1 MKVLLI
7 ILIIAVF
14 AFLGIR
20 YFLFRIGDHVNNKV
34 SDSYFYHYRKNLIVH
49 SPMGNWFE
57 LGYFESDADVE
68 SFQPINRDFGKDKKD
83 VFWKG
88 RKQAVD
94 YATFQV
100 DASGIIKD
108 KNHVYTTNGKEYNF
122 LGIIEGAD
130 PKSYQLLDSSLPD
143 YKRISWFR
151 DANAIFYRGKKTEG
165 DPLTFKPLNDAIAID
180 ANYIYSIIHQ
190 RGDGLYAFEVDE
202 VIRKHKR
209 VEGEIKVVNESY
221 VQIGNA
227 VVSAFTKDEF
237 TLHTFET
244 IKTTKAIDYYTIVI
258 NDTLIYKGIVYPEID
273 IQSFEPLDYGYCKD
287 RKNVYYSGKKI
298 TGAAISA
305 FEILSP
311 DYAKDSKNVFYK
323 NSIVEKADPKTF
335 KRTSE
340 NDIWED
346 GTNNFRNGKILDR
359 KLK

>member
-1 MKVLLI
+1 MKVFLI
-7 ILIIAVF
+7 ILVIGVL

-20 YFLFRIGDHVNNKV
+20 YFLFRIGDPVNSKV

-57 LGYFESDADVE
+57 LGYYESEADVE

-94 YATFQV
+94 YETFQV

-122 LGIIEGAD
+122 LGIIEGAH
-130 PKSYQLLDSSLPD
+130 PESYQLLDPTLPD
-143 YKRISWFR
+143 HKRISWFR
-151 DANAIFYRGKKTEG
+151 DANAVFYRSKKTEG
-165 DPLTFKPLNDAIAID
+165 DPVTFKPLNDAIAVD
-180 ANYIYSIIHQ
+180 DHFIYSIIHQ
-190 RGDGLYAFEVDE
+190 RGDGIYAFEVDE
-202 VIRKHKR
+202 VIRKHKKI
-209 VEGEIKVVNESY
+209 EGEIKVINDTY

-244 IKTTKAIDYYTIVI
+244 IKSTRVVDYFTIVV
-258 NDTLIYKGIVYPEID
+258 NDTLIYKGIACPEID
-273 IQSFEPLDYGYCKD
+273 IESFESLSYGYCKD
-287 RKNVYYSGKKI
+287 KKNSYYDGKKI
-298 TGAAISA
+298 IGASISD
-305 FEILSP
+305 FEIISP
-311 DYAKDSKNVFYK
+311 DYAKDNKTVFYK

-340 NDIWED
+340 NGVWED
-346 GTNNFRNGKILDR
+346 GTNKFRNGKIVN
-359 KLK
+359 

>member
-1 MKVLLI
+1 MKVFLI
-7 ILIIAVF
+7 ILAIAAL

-20 YFLFRIGDHVNNKV
+20 YFLFRIGDPVNSKV

-57 LGYFESDADVE
+57 LGYFESEADVE
-68 SFQPINRDFGKDKKD
+68 SFQPINRDFGKDKKH

-94 YATFQV
+94 YATFEV
-100 DASGIIKD
+100 DDSGIIKD

-122 LGIIEGAD
+122 LGIIEDAD
-130 PKSYQLLDSSLPD
+130 PKSYKVLDPSLPD
-143 YKRISWFR
+143 HKRISWFK
-151 DANAIFYRGKKTEG
+151 DANAVFYRSKKIEG
-165 DPLTFKPLNDAIAID
+165 DPVTFKPLNDAIAVD

-190 RGDGLYAFEVDE
+190 RGDGMYALEVDE
-202 VIRKHKR
+202 VIRKHKKI
-209 VEGEIKVVNESY
+209 EGEIKVINDTY

-244 IKTTKAIDYYTIVI
+244 IKSTRSVDYFTVVV
-258 NDTLIYKGIVYPEID
+258 NDTLIYKGIECPEID
-273 IQSFEPLDYGYCKD
+273 IESFESLSYDYSKD
-287 RKNVYYSGKKI
+287 KKSVYYDGKKI
-298 TGAAISA
+298 TGAAISD

-323 NSIVEKADPKTF
+323 NAVVEKADPKTF

-340 NDIWED
+340 NGIWED
-346 GTNNFRNGKILDR
+346 GKNKFRNGKILN
-359 KLK
+359 

>member
-1 MKVLLI
+1 MKVFLI
-7 ILIIAVF
+7 ILAIIVLG
-14 AFLGIR
+14 FLGIR
-20 YFLFRIGDHVNNKV
+20 YFLFRIGDPVNSKV

-57 LGYFESDADVE
+57 LGYFESEADVE
-68 SFQPINRDFGKDKKD
+68 SFQPINRDFGKDKQD

-130 PKSYQLLDSSLPD
+130 PKSYKVLDPSLPD
-143 YKRISWFR
+143 HKLRDWFR
-151 DANAIFYRGKKTEG
+151 DEHAVFYRSKKIQG
-165 DPLTFKPLNDAIAID
+165 DPATFKPLNDAIAVD

-190 RGDGLYAFEVDE
+190 RGDGMYALEVDE

-209 VEGEIKVVNESY
+209 IEGEINVINDSY
-221 VQIGNA
+221 VQIGN
-227 VVSAFTKDEF
+227 VLVSAFTKDEF

-244 IKTTKAIDYYTIVI
+244 IKSARSVDYFTVVV
-258 NDTLIYKGIVYPEID
+258 NDTLIYKGIECPEID
-273 IQSFEPLDYGYCKD
+273 VESFESLSYGYSKD
-287 RKNVYYSGKKI
+287 RKNVYYESKKI
-298 TGAAISA
+298 IGAVISS

-311 DYAKDSKNVFYK
+311 DYAKDNKNVFYK
-323 NSIVEKADPKTF
+323 NAVVEKADPKTF

-340 NDIWED
+340 NGVWED
-346 GTNNFRNGKILDR
+346 GKNKFRNGKILN
-359 KLK
+359 

>member
-1 MKVLLI
+1 MNVFLI
-7 ILIIAVF
+7 ILAIGVL

-20 YFLFRIGDHVNNKV
+20 YFLFRIGDPVNRKV

-57 LGYFESDADVE
+57 LGYFESESDVE

-122 LGIIEGAD
+122 LGIIEVAD
-130 PKSYQLLDSSLPD
+130 PKSYQLLDPSLSE
-143 YKRISWFR
+143 YKRISWFK
-151 DANAIFYRGKKTEG
+151 DANAVFYRSKKTEG
-165 DPLTFKPLNDAIAID
+165 DPATFKPLNDAIAVD
-180 ANYIYSIIHQ
+180 DHFIYSIIHQ
-190 RGDGLYAFEVDE
+190 RGDGIYAFEVDE

-209 VEGEIKVVNESY
+209 IAGEIKVINDTY

-227 VVSAFTKDEF
+227 VVSAFTKEEF

-244 IKTTKAIDYYTIVI
+244 IKNTKEIDYFTIVV
-258 NDTLIYKGIVYPEID
+258 NDTLIYKGIACPEID
-273 IQSFEPLDYGYCKD
+273 IESFEPLDYGY
-287 RKNVYYSGKKI
+287 
-298 TGAAISA
+298 
-305 FEILSP
+305 
-311 DYAKDSKNVFYK
+311 AKDSKNVYY
-323 NSIVEKADPKTF
+323 NEKK
-335 KRTSE
+335 
-340 NDIWED
+340 
-346 GTNNFRNGKILDR
+346 
-359 KLK
+359 